1 MKDEVFISYSRK
13 DTAIA
18 DQICEAF
25 DKAGISYFID
35 RQGIGG
41 GMEFPKVLANNI
53 LDSQIFLFIAS
64 KNSYESLFTD
74 REITF
79 AFNKIRGEKMLPYI
93 IDNAPFPK
101 HLELIFAS
109 NNWRRLAEHP
119 IEPVLIDD
127 VFRLLGKERQ
137 NIGIGSSPLNPKN
150 IIDDFPEYGFQPT
163 SLMPTQTK
171 NPTSAYYTRLG
182 WCFFILSLF
191 CVFALSK
198 EADSTKSAILASVG
212 VELVPTILIIVGYSM
227 KNKPF
232 LNIKTEA
239 DYIASK
245 FTVKKPLRGYKQFFV
260 KDRKFG
266 VLSISGRFKDIL
278 QYKILIPAK
287 YDKLSWK
294 SKGKI
299 LVAEQDGKSFLIDI
313 YGNILN

>member
-1 MKDEVFISYSRK
+1 MHHSKVQNGMKYDVFISYSRK

-18 DQICEAF
+18 DQICAAF

-79 AFNKIRGEKMLPYI
+79 AFNKKRGEKLLPYI
-93 IDNAPFPK
+93 IDDAPFPK

-127 VFRLLGKERQ
+127 VFRLLGKEKP
-137 NIGIGSSPLNPKN
+137 NTEIGSTSLEPKKKS
-150 IIDDFPEYGFQPT
+150 IIDDFPEYEFQPT

-171 NPTSAYYTRLG
+171 NPTSAYYIWLG

-245 FTVKKPLRGYKQFFV
+245 FTVKKPLRSAFPERFV
-260 KDRKFG
+260 
-266 VLSISGRFKDIL
+266 LE
-278 QYKILIPAK
+278 K
-287 YDKLSWK
+287 Y
-294 SKGKI
+294 
-299 LVAEQDGKSFLIDI
+299 
-313 YGNILN
+313 NC